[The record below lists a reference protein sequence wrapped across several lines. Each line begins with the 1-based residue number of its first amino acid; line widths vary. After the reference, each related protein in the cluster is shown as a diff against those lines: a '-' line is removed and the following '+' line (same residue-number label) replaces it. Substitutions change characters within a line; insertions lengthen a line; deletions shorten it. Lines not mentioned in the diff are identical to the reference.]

1 MPTPSFPLDFEV
13 SGFLFARGGLFVE
26 AVHHAE
32 NNVPNVLSHSCLPF
46 ILRGSADA
54 CVACFL

>member
-1 MPTPSFPLDFEV
+1 MPTPSFPRDFEV
-13 SGFLFARGGLFVE
+13 SGFLSALGDLFVE
-26 AVHHAE
+26 AVHHAGFD
-32 NNVPNVLSHSCLPF
+32 VPIVLPHSCLPF